1 MQNTPSLIKLVSSL
15 FGLLLLVATTGC
27 NKEPV
32 YTPISTKTTT
42 VYEFWLEKT
51 KSNATINRPYQ
62 GMIVGDSA
70 IRLMVDYGT
79 DITALEPTIIA
90 DADSIAPKGKQNFT
104 NPVHYTVW
112 ANGKSAS
119 YTVKIT
125 VSAIQFPVIT
135 SMAAGFNHVMALK
148 NDGTVWV
155 CGDNASGQLGLGD
168 LSARNKLTQVP
179 VYDVQQIFTG
189 EAASIIKLKDGTTW
203 GSGNQWGQLGLGNK
217 NYIVNFT
224 RVPFLDD
231 AVQIAITFDEVF
243 ALKSDGVLW
252 GAGRNYDKTLAQGDA
267 DLHASFV
274 KIPIS
279 SVKQIN
285 GCAAHMVVQKTNG
298 EVWGWGSNISGQLGL
313 GDKQDRYTPVLLPTP
328 AVGISK
334 IFAGST
340 TSILIDKN
348 GKVWGAGANMNG
360 QLGLGDQANRTS
372 FTQISFFD
380 NKSID
385 FIIPRTAGTGFKETN
400 GNTWNVGDNVRGLM
414 GLGTQSTLPY
424 TTPVQLNGFTST
436 ALSGCGQTAFALK
449 NDGTLWAWGNNGSG
463 VLGTGSDI
471 EAVLSPIQIK

>member
-148 NDGTVWV
+148 NDGTVW
-155 CGDNASGQLGLGD
+155 
-168 LSARNKLTQVP
+168 
-179 VYDVQQIFTG
+179 
-189 EAASIIKLKDGTTW
+189 
-203 GSGNQWGQLGLGNK
+203 
-217 NYIVNFT
+217 
-224 RVPFLDD
+224 
-231 AVQIAITFDEVF
+231 
-243 ALKSDGVLW
+243 
-252 GAGRNYDKTLAQGDA
+252 
-267 DLHASFV
+267 
-274 KIPIS
+274 
-279 SVKQIN
+279 
-285 GCAAHMVVQKTNG
+285 
-298 EVWGWGSNISGQLGL
+298 
-313 GDKQDRYTPVLLPTP
+313 
-328 AVGISK
+328 
-334 IFAGST
+334 
-340 TSILIDKN
+340 
-348 GKVWGAGANMNG
+348 
-360 QLGLGDQANRTS
+360 
-372 FTQISFFD
+372 
-380 NKSID
+380 
-385 FIIPRTAGTGFKETN
+385 
-400 GNTWNVGDNVRGLM
+400 
-414 GLGTQSTLPY
+414 
-424 TTPVQLNGFTST
+424 
-436 ALSGCGQTAFALK
+436 
-449 NDGTLWAWGNNGSG
+449 
-463 VLGTGSDI
+463 
-471 EAVLSPIQIK
+471 